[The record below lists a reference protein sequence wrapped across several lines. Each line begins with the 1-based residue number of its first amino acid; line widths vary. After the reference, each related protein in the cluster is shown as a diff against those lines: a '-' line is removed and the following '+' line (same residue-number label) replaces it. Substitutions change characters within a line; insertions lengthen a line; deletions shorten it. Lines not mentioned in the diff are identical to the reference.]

1 MKNAVVRLSE
11 IQIENFKN
19 VKKGKLSFEN
29 KRKDYKASILGLYGQ
44 NGSGKTALIDALNIL
59 KVAMCGAKIP
69 YEYADYINVEAEYS
83 KLIYHFHIDTESF
96 EKYEIY
102 YELCLRAVEAEVD
115 QNIDTMDE
123 EEHPE
128 HKVEIFNEILSYSY
142 SNDEIKIRKG
152 ALIDTT
158 SGVFVPVRKYE
169 LFFGKDKDLGQ
180 KLQLVKAMTAA
191 SSRSFI
197 FSRELINEIRKQENE
212 DTEYKFHKNILE
224 RMIYYANYELF
235 IIGTADAGLISM
247 NAQPLA
253 FKYHHGDKN
262 TVGKLMIP
270 IDRAIKVP
278 NDVYEIVSDVV
289 ENMNI
294 VLRQIVPNL
303 TISVEDLGAI
313 VLKNGSKGHSIQLV
327 SHKNSKPIPLRYES
341 EGIKKIISILQLF
354 IEIYNFPSITVAID
368 EIDSGIFEYLLGELM
383 RIISEKGKG
392 QLIFTSH
399 NLRPL
404 ETIDRGFIAFTTTNP
419 ENRYIRL
426 SKIKDNN
433 NLRDFYFRDIVLGE
447 QNEEVYEIT
456 NNSEIAFA
464 FREAGE
470 SCGS

>member
-1 MKNAVVRLSE
+1 M
-11 IQIENFKN
+11 IENFKN

-180 KLQLVKAMTAA
+180 KLQLVKAMTVC
-191 SSRSFI
+191 I
-197 FSRELINEIRKQENE
+197 F
-212 DTEYKFHKNILE
+212 
-224 RMIYYANYELF
+224 
-235 IIGTADAGLISM
+235 
-247 NAQPLA
+247 
-253 FKYHHGDKN
+253 
-262 TVGKLMIP
+262 
-270 IDRAIKVP
+270 
-278 NDVYEIVSDVV
+278 EIV
-289 ENMNI
+289 
-294 VLRQIVPNL
+294 
-303 TISVEDLGAI
+303 
-313 VLKNGSKGHSIQLV
+313 
-327 SHKNSKPIPLRYES
+327 Y
-341 EGIKKIISILQLF
+341 F
-354 IEIYNFPSITVAID
+354 
-368 EIDSGIFEYLLGELM
+368 
-383 RIISEKGKG
+383 
-392 QLIFTSH
+392 
-399 NLRPL
+399 
-404 ETIDRGFIAFTTTNP
+404 
-419 ENRYIRL
+419 L
-426 SKIKDNN
+426 S
-433 NLRDFYFRDIVLGE
+433 
-447 QNEEVYEIT
+447 
-456 NNSEIAFA
+456 
-464 FREAGE
+464 
-470 SCGS
+470 